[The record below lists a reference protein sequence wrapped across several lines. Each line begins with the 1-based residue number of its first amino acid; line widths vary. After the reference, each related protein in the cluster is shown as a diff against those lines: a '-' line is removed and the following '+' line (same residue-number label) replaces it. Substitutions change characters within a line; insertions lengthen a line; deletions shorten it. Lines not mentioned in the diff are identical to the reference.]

1 VAGTSFEA
9 AITMLISQVLGKKVF
24 TVSAKASVNEL
35 AKRLAHYDVGAL
47 LVTGDSDE
55 IVGIVSER
63 DVVRAMATTRGIG
76 DQMVETIMT
85 AEVEYLTPSTQLDE
99 VFGFFTVRGYRH
111 APVKDET
118 GEVIGVLSIRD
129 LVAARMEELES
140 EKDALIEYIQQAP
153 VTGPVPR

>member
-1 VAGTSFEA
+1 
-9 AITMLISQVLGKKVF
+9 MLISQVLGKKVF
-24 TVSAKASVNEL
+24 TVPAKASISEL

-63 DVVRAMATTRGIG
+63 DVVRAMATTRGLG

-85 AEVEYLTPSTQLDE
+85 AEVEYLMPDTQLDSVFE
-99 VFGFFTVRGYRH
+99 VFTVRGYRH

-129 LVAARMEELES
+129 LVAARMEELENERS
-140 EKDALIEYIQQAP
+140 ALIDYVQQAP
-153 VTGPVPR
+153 LTGPFSK